1 MTNRS
6 RKTTETKVK
15 EMTLIN
21 KMMEGINLK
30 IKMNIAYSI
39 QKQQILFG
47 RERDKAQMK
56 MNI

>member
-1 MTNRS
+1 MENRS
-6 RKTTETKVK
+6 NKTIETLAMGKSL
-15 EMTLIN
+15 MN